1 MQQVKSDLKGCMMYI
16 YVTVL
21 GIPNDKTVDGLLP
34 KFPSWSLV
42 CIGKYGS
49 YTPSLGLK
57 CSLFVADCE
66 GK

>member
-1 MQQVKSDLKGCMMYI
+1 MIYTYI
-16 YVTVL
+16 PIV

-49 YTPSLGLK
+49 YTPSSGLK
-57 CSLFVADCE
+57 TSLFLAVSE

>member
-1 MQQVKSDLKGCMMYI
+1 MIYI
-16 YVTVL
+16 YIPIV

-49 YTPSLGLK
+49 YAPSSGLNLT
-57 CSLFVADCE
+57 SLFLAVCE